1 MMVLSGARAG
11 EWNWLRRLTARAA
24 ARDLTVFVVPGLE
37 IARAHGLD
45 LAAAELRPV
54 ATPRHAT
61 VLIVVGEL
69 PTGLCRAAAIAWAQ
83 MPRPR
88 AILALGAGALDPL
101 PGADVA
107 VPLGQAAL
115 VGAVAEI
122 RRRVVD
128 GAFGQDVTDFDVAAV
143 RTATTYTCPM
153 HPEIVRDEPGQC
165 PICGMDLVTREEAGG
180 TDHENQ
186 TSDATHGIAHQGEHH
201 GGHAG
206 GVGEYTCPMHAEVAQ
221 DDPGSCPIC
230 GMDLVPRDE
239 DTARGAAKDGDE
251 TPEGEGGIYT
261 CPMHPEIMRAEQGQ
275 CPLCGMD
282 LVPRDE
288 NTNEGGAAA
297 GDMVEGKVRAY
308 TCPMHPEIARDEP
321 GSCPRCGM
329 DLIPRA
335 AANADHDAD
344 NGDHGRGEA
353 PDRQAEPGGLAA
365 TDGHPHAGHQGHG
378 DQSAPGASGERQAS
392 AAEEPGGEG
401 DMAHG
406 EHSMGG
412 MDHGDEQG
420 GHPEGDMGG
429 MDMGEGFMSMVMMT
443 HDLVRSAD
451 GLPMERLDVPF
462 GPLFPGLPGGL
473 ALTFSLDGD
482 TVAEASVT
490 RGVLARGL
498 DATWPG
504 PVATLPERFARL
516 DPLAPLA
523 YRLLAQRAV
532 GAATA
537 VTPDEATVRA
547 RIGALERER
556 AASHLNWLAA
566 FLALLGDRALAREA
580 AGLQRALLTG
590 PDSAAI
596 ARQRPGVTAFV
607 RRVLR
612 RPLLARRLRGV
623 GALGTTAAPPWGGPV
638 ARSAGVAEDTRAD
651 ERAYRALGFVPVV
664 RSGADAWARLA
675 VRLAELD
682 QSVDLVIAAGA
693 VALPAW
699 TAPAGD
705 GSGQAIVETPRG
717 AATLRL
723 TIAAGMVREAALA
736 TPSVTHLA
744 FLKPVA
750 AGCEV
755 ADALV
760 GIASLDLSPWEIE
773 R

>member
-1 MMVLSGARAG
+1 
-11 EWNWLRRLTARAA
+11 
-24 ARDLTVFVVPGLE
+24 
-37 IARAHGLD
+37 
-45 LAAAELRPV
+45 
-54 ATPRHAT
+54 
-61 VLIVVGEL
+61 
-69 PTGLCRAAAIAWAQ
+69 
-83 MPRPR
+83 
-88 AILALGAGALDPL
+88 
-101 PGADVA
+101 
-107 VPLGQAAL
+107 
-115 VGAVAEI
+115 
-122 RRRVVD
+122 
-128 GAFGQDVTDFDVAAV
+128 
-143 RTATTYTCPM
+143 
-153 HPEIVRDEPGQC
+153 
-165 PICGMDLVTREEAGG
+165 
-180 TDHENQ
+180 
-186 TSDATHGIAHQGEHH
+186 
-201 GGHAG
+201 
-206 GVGEYTCPMHAEVAQ
+206 
-221 DDPGSCPIC
+221 
-230 GMDLVPRDE
+230 
-239 DTARGAAKDGDE
+239 
-251 TPEGEGGIYT
+251 
-261 CPMHPEIMRAEQGQ
+261 
-275 CPLCGMD
+275 
-282 LVPRDE
+282 
-288 NTNEGGAAA
+288 
-297 GDMVEGKVRAY
+297 
-308 TCPMHPEIARDEP
+308 
-321 GSCPRCGM
+321 
-329 DLIPRA
+329 
-335 AANADHDAD
+335 
-344 NGDHGRGEA
+344 
-353 PDRQAEPGGLAA
+353 
-365 TDGHPHAGHQGHG
+365 
-378 DQSAPGASGERQAS
+378 
-392 AAEEPGGEG
+392 
-401 DMAHG
+401 
-406 EHSMGG
+406 MGG
-412 MDHGDEQG
+412 MDHGDEHG

-443 HDLVRSAD
+443 QDLVRSAD
-451 GLPMERLDVPF
+451 GLPMEWLDVPF

-490 RGVLARGL
+490 RGVMARGL

-532 GAATA
+532 GAATS

-566 FLALLGDRALAREA
+566 FLEFLGDRALALEA

-590 PDSAAI
+590 QDSAAI
-596 ARQRPGVTAFV
+596 ARHRPGVTAFV

-638 ARSAGVAEDTRAD
+638 ARSAGAAEDARAD
-651 ERAYRALGFVPVV
+651 DQAYRALGFVPVV

-705 GSGQAIVETPRG
+705 GSGHAIVETPRG

-723 TIAAGMVREAALA
+723 TIAAGMVQEAALD

-750 AGCEV
+750 AGREV

>member
-1 MMVLSGARAG
+1 MTALSGARAG
-11 EWNWLRRLTARAA
+11 GMNVLRRLVARAM

-45 LAAAELRPV
+45 LGAAGLHPV

-61 VLIVVGEL
+61 VLLVVGDL
-69 PTGLCRAAAIAWAQ
+69 PDGLRHAAAIVWAQ

-88 AILALGAGALDPL
+88 AILALGAGALAPL

-107 VPLGQAAL
+107 APLGQAAL

-122 RRRVVD
+122 RRRFAA
-128 GAFGQDVTDFDVAAV
+128 GAFGQDVADFDVAAV
-143 RTATTYTCPM
+143 RTAITYTCPM

-165 PICGMDLVTREEAGG
+165 PICGMDLVTREEVGG
-180 TDHENQ
+180 GEDRAEPGHDERGTEQQDADH
-186 TSDATHGIAHQGEHH
+186 GEQDE
-201 GGHAG
+201 
-206 GVGEYTCPMHAEVAQ
+206 GERMYTCPMHAEVVQAG
-221 DDPGSCPIC
+221 PGSCPIC
-230 GMDLVPRDE
+230 GME
-239 DTARGAAKDGDE
+239 
-251 TPEGEGGIYT
+251 
-261 CPMHPEIMRAEQGQ
+261 
-275 CPLCGMD
+275 

-288 NTNEGGAAA
+288 NTNEGGAAG
-297 GDMVEGKVRAY
+297 GDVVEGEVRAY
-308 TCPMHPEIARDEP
+308 ICPMHPEIERGQP

-329 DLIPRA
+329 DLIPRE
-335 AANADHDAD
+335 AANADHDAA
-344 NGDHGRGEA
+344 NGDHGSGEA
-353 PDRQAEPGGLAA
+353 PDRQAEPGGMAA
-365 TDGHPHAGHQGHG
+365 TDVHPHAGHQGHG
-378 DQSAPGASGERQAS
+378 DQSAPGASGERQES
-392 AAEEPGGEG
+392 AAEEAGGEG

-406 EHSMGG
+406 EHNMGG
-412 MDHGDEQG
+412 MDHGDEHG

-443 HDLVRSAD
+443 QDLVRSAD
-451 GLPMERLDVPF
+451 GLPMEWLDVPF

-490 RGVLARGL
+490 RGVMARGL

-532 GAATA
+532 GAATS

-566 FLALLGDRALAREA
+566 FLEFLGDRALALEA

-612 RPLLARRLRGV
+612 RPLLARRLRGI
-623 GALGTTAAPPWGGPV
+623 GALGATAAPPWTGPV
-638 ARSAGVAEDTRAD
+638 ARGAGSIEDARAAD
-651 ERAYRALGFVPVV
+651 QTYRALGFVPVV

-705 GSGQAIVETPRG
+705 GSGHAIVETPRG

-723 TIAAGMVREAALA
+723 TIAAGMVQEAALD

-750 AGCEV
+750 AGREV